1 MQSYTRRE
9 LKQDK
14 FAETAQGTYNWA
26 LGHSKAVVAT
36 VIATVAVV
44 LIAAAGWYYSNQR
57 GQQASEQLGKALRT
71 YSTPLR
77 PAGAPPQP
85 DVPSFTSVAERG
97 AAAHKQFADLAAS
110 YPHTPAG
117 KAARYFAGV
126 ASIDAGNNAEA
137 ESTLKDAA
145 SDSGPEVSALAK
157 FALAAL
163 YRSSGRVDDAIHL
176 YKEIVD
182 KPTLSVPKIT
192 AQLELA
198 SAFETKQPGEAI
210 KIYEQ
215 IQTEGK
221 VAKEKA
227 DAQAKLNKNSANNAS
242 ETDVIPSTAIEL
254 ATARLAVLKGGPPTT
269 AIPTG
274 TSANF

>member
-1 MQSYTRRE
+1 MQRYTRRE

-26 LGHSKAVVAT
+26 LGHSKAVVFT

-44 LIAAAGWYYSNQR
+44 LIGAGAWYYNNER
-57 GQQASEQLGKALRT
+57 GQHASEQLGKALRT
-71 YSTPLR
+71 YSAPLR
-77 PAGAPPQP
+77 PAGAPAQP
-85 DVPSFTSVAERG
+85 GVPSFTSVSERG
-97 AAAHKQFADLAAS
+97 VAAHKQFADLAAS

-117 KAARYFAGV
+117 RAAHYFAGV
-126 ASIDAGNNAEA
+126 SSIDAGNNADA

-163 YRSSGRVDDAIHL
+163 YRSSGRPDAAIRL
-176 YKEIVD
+176 YKELID
-182 KPTLSVPKIT
+182 KPMMSVPKIT

-198 SAFETKQPGEAI
+198 SALETKQPGEAI

-227 DAQAKLNKNSANNAS
+227 EAQAKLNKNSANNAS
-242 ETDVIPSTAIEL
+242 EIDVIPSTAIEL
-254 ATARLAVLKGGPPTT
+254 ASARLAALKGTPRAT
-269 AIPTG
+269 ANPSGIP
-274 TSANF
+274 ANF

>member
-1 MQSYTRRE
+1 MQSYTRHE

-36 VIATVAVV
+36 AIATVLVV
-44 LIAAAGWYYSNQR
+44 VIAAAGWYYNSQR
-57 GQQASEQLGKALRT
+57 ELQASEQLGKALRT
-71 YSTPLR
+71 YSASLR
-77 PAGAPPQP
+77 PPGAPAQP

-110 YPHTPAG
+110 YPHAPAG
-117 KAARYFAGV
+117 RAARYFAGI

-137 ESTLKDAA
+137 ESTLKAA
-145 SDSGPEVSALAK
+145 VSDSGSEISALAK
-157 FALAAL
+157 FALAAI
-163 YRSSGRVDDAIHL
+163 YRSSGRADDAIRL
-176 YKEIVD
+176 YREIVA
-182 KPTLSVPKIT
+182 KPTVSVPRIT

-198 SAFETKQPGEAI
+198 SALETKQPGEAI
-210 KIYEQ
+210 KIYEK

-227 DAQAKLNKNSANNAS
+227 DALAKSNKNPANNPGDI
-242 ETDVIPSTAIEL
+242 DVIPNTAIEL
-254 ATARLAVLKGGPPTT
+254 AAARLAALKGGPPAT
-269 AIPTG
+269 ANPVANP
-274 TSANF
+274 ANF